1 MQGKIN
7 ELLFIKVIVYL
18 PFSFQKKLNK
28 ARYSIY
34 GNLCPVFSIEDSH
47 FEEK

>member
-7 ELLFIKVIVYL
+7 EVLFIKVIVYL

-28 ARYSIY
+28 AGYSIY
-34 GNLCPVFSIEDSH
+34 
-47 FEEK
+47 EKLLL

>member
-7 ELLFIKVIVYL
+7 QLLFIKVIVYL

-28 ARYSIY
+28 AR
-34 GNLCPVFSIEDSH
+34 
-47 FEEK
+47 

>member
-28 ARYSIY
+28 AR
-34 GNLCPVFSIEDSH
+34 
-47 FEEK
+47 

>member
-7 ELLFIKVIVYL
+7 EVLFIKVIVYL

-28 ARYSIY
+28 AR
-34 GNLCPVFSIEDSH
+34 
-47 FEEK
+47 